1 MFLSQTKYFK
11 SFKISLLFF
20 TCCFSD
26 LQSLSHL
33 FLGMDHGDRKHTH
46 TANTYA
52 HWVKRKACVYMSKS
66 VFMCV
71 QAMMCSNFKRRPKIN
86 ESSSN
91 NWVQGALY
99 STQQLCWNPK
109 LESELFFVAF
119 VSSSAPT
126 FFFFCYKKI
135 NLKTIS
141 LVH

>member
-1 MFLSQTKYFK
+1 ME
-11 SFKISLLFF
+11 I
-20 TCCFSD
+20 
-26 LQSLSHL
+26 
-33 FLGMDHGDRKHTH
+33 GNTH
-46 TANTYA
+46 TADTSA

-71 QAMMCSNFKRRPKIN
+71 QAMMCSNFKRSPKIN

-91 NWVQGALY
+91 NWVQGGLY

-126 FFFFCYKKI
+126 FFFFCYEKI